1 MVFNL
6 TYNKEG
12 KPYEVK
18 DDPMLHEAVT
28 NKRSETVYSTSAS
41 SDNRQV
47 AEANALYG
55 KNN

>member
-47 AEANALYG
+47 AEATALYG